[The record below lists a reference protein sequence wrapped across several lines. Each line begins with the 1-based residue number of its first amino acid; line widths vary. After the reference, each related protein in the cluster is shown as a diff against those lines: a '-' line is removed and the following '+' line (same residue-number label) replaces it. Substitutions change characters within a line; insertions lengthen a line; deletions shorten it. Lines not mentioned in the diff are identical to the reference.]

1 MSAMDQTVPFGYGDT
16 YKQGYSKR
24 GRKNNTFSYMRDV
37 ATRKY
42 GPNRRPYSSGSSGV
56 QKSSGSFK
64 YIRFNTQLNPRFPRP
79 EVKWIDQILGTLG
92 PGVVAITNN
101 GANIYC
107 INQTPQ
113 GTGSNSRIGLQIGVK
128 SCYYQFV
135 LNFGTTMVPIVL
147 RHILFWD
154 RQPNGA
160 LCTSADLLAQPT
172 NLLTSALNL
181 ANRDRFVILA
191 DDRTTLSS
199 QGDQIRFMEGFR
211 KINQISTYTNTGT
224 IPQTGAL
231 NVLFISDETTGDNY
245 PTVYGNWR
253 TRFIDN

>member
-1 MSAMDQTVPFGYGDT
+1 MDQMVPGD
-16 YKQGYSKR
+16 YYNNSSKQGYTKR
-24 GRKNNTFSYMRDV
+24 ARRGGTNSYQRDITSF
-37 ATRKY
+37 ARRSGTRSNY
-42 GPNRRPYSSGSSGV
+42 RGSPGV

-92 PGVVAITNN
+92 AGVVAITNN

-154 RQPNGA
+154 RQSNGV
-160 LCTSADLLAQPT
+160 LCTASDLLAQST
-172 NLLTSALNL
+172 NLLTSPLNL

-199 QGDQIRFMEGFR
+199 QGEQIRFMEGFR
-211 KINQISTYTNTGT
+211 KINQISTYTNVGT